1 MDQISSD
8 RFKTAILLLAVAGL
22 LSGLAFYFAGNGDI
36 ANLVWSAAVIP
47 ALAALVVE
55 ILRSIGRGDLEAPV
69 MVARAGLHGD
79 HGRRMSGKERQHLI
93 PRQLLGPVTAKV
105 CELAIGEEPSW
116 INGLALRTPRSL
128 GSRSRFSDRA
138 WRAGG

>member
-22 LSGLAFYFAGNGDI
+22 LSGLACYSAGKGDI

-55 ILRSIGRGDLEAPV
+55 IVRSRPV
-69 MVARAGLHGD
+69 PNSRATSRHFAQARAAM
-79 HGRRMSGKERQHLI
+79 RVRISS
-93 PRQLLGPVTAKV
+93 
-105 CELAIGEEPSW
+105 SW
-116 INGLALRTPRSL
+116 RP
-128 GSRSRFSDRA
+128 
-138 WRAGG
+138 